1 MPLPIRVHAVTLFRL
16 AMLVLAA
23 LILFHWKL
31 GPVVVSFGSRGS
43 LLAGHGIHAGDP
55 VALIPSLAALPL
67 RRIRALR
74 LDRRL
79 GVRRPLSP
87 NPARRAADQSAA

>member
-1 MPLPIRVHAVTLFRL
+1 MPLPVRDTALTAFRL

-55 VALIPSLAALPL
+55 VALVPSLAALPL

-87 NPARRAADQSAA
+87 NPARRTTDRPGV

>member
-1 MPLPIRVHAVTLFRL
+1 MPLSVRDLVITGFRL
-16 AMLVLAA
+16 AMLALAA
-23 LILFHWKL
+23 MILFYWKL
-31 GPVVVSFGSRGS
+31 GPVVVRFGSPGS

-55 VALIPSLAALPL
+55 IALVPSLAALPL
-67 RRIRALR
+67 GRIRALR

-87 NPARRAADQSAA
+87 NPARRATDRPGD